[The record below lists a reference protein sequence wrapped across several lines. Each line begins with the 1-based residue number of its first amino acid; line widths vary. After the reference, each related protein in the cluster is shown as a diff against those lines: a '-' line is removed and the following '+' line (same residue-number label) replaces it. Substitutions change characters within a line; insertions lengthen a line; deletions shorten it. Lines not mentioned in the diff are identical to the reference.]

1 MGSKRMRRWDGTV
14 RPVDDGRW
22 KICSGRLPNFRRRC
36 APMISQRLGW
46 LASHHQVETAGP
58 SPSYC
63 ACVRVS
69 MYFMPVWGPF
79 SIRWSRFFRLD
90 SVPVPSWI
98 SFSDTFFFFI
108 VLRCAWTTI
117 RHQNQILAKS
127 SLVFSTRLSSSFVFN
142 FFPCVTAFRRFSN
155 NDASSE
161 LNPFQKSVPFFTS
174 FPSGSSAS
182 AATRCCIGLKKT
194 DYLSNSDDF
203 SLFFLWD
210 FVTSKNL
217 SVRRQWVKT
226 SCSFDGTAAAIDY
239 WSPDLNSPDILGLQ
253 QLKLM
258 SKGGGERN
266 RERGGGGR
274 GVGVWIEKELRRG
287 RNEYNGGGCVGR
299 REIPASIRRTRRH
312 YPRIGP
318 SRNERG
324 REPVE

>member
-182 AATRCCIGLKKT
+182 AATRCCIGFKK
-194 DYLSNSDDF
+194 N
-203 SLFFLWD
+203 W
-210 FVTSKNL
+210 L
-217 SVRRQWVKT
+217 SVEFRWFLFVLFVRFRDEQKLVRSSSVSQDKLFVWRDRGCHRLLIAGSQLPWYSRV
-226 SCSFDGTAAAIDY
+226 AAIEADV
-239 WSPDLNSPDILGLQ
+239 
-253 QLKLM
+253 
-258 SKGGGERN
+258 
-266 RERGGGGR
+266 ERGWG
-274 GVGVWIEKELRRG
+274 KE
-287 RNEYNGGGCVGR
+287 
-299 REIPASIRRTRRH
+299 
-312 YPRIGP
+312 
-318 SRNERG
+318 
-324 REPVE
+324 

>member
-1 MGSKRMRRWDGTV
+1 MGRSDLSMTGGGRFAAAVCQTSAADALRWSANDLAGSHRIIRSKRPDLA
-14 RPVDDGRW
+14 RP
-22 KICSGRLPNFRRRC
+22 I
-36 APMISQRLGW
+36 
-46 LASHHQVETAGP
+46 
-58 SPSYC
+58 
-63 ACVRVS
+63 VRVCGCLCILCRCGGRFRFVGLDFS
-69 MYFMPVWGPF
+69 DLTQFRFRLEFLFQIHSFFLSFCVALERRFVIRTRSLPKVVW
-79 SIRWSRFFRLD
+79 FFRLV
-90 SVPVPSWI
+90 SVPVSSSI
-98 SFSDTFFFFI
+98 SFH
-108 VLRCAWTTI
+108 VLRLSAVSRIMTH
-117 RHQNQILAKS
+117 HQNWILSKNRFHFLLLFHQAARPA
-127 SLVFSTRLSSSFVFN
+127 RLHGV
-142 FFPCVTAFRRFSN
+142 VL
-155 NDASSE
+155 D
-161 LNPFQKSVPFFTS
+161 
-174 FPSGSSAS
+174 
-182 AATRCCIGLKKT
+182 LKKT

-266 RERGGGGR
+266 RERGGGGGR